1 MEEESEV
8 TVILVAPSPRGLPQ
22 ESVRVDLSTRY
33 NRRALSDS
41 DERDI
46 EVVWQDRSRGNPR
59 IFDAP
64 KFRLSGARL
73 DSAGL
78 LRIRLGLTGY
88 RDYLGT
94 NLAPGH
100 KPAHLRTW
108 GLTTCDDPHA
118 YLADPLGVGA
128 VLCARD
134 DRLVLLRRS
143 HSVAEA
149 PGLLDVPGGHPEPL
163 EVSNDASMD
172 KLCAEDL
179 QPELVVQEIFHS
191 VLAEIRDEVNLPIH
205 CLNTPCL
212 MGIVRNWTSMG
223 RPSAEFFVR
232 CDLSSEE
239 ILQRY
244 QQGGVEAHES
254 TDIMFIDRELGLTLQ
269 NDREIWQQLCP
280 SAKGAMLLFAELQ
293 PK

>member
-163 EVSNDASMD
+163 
-172 KLCAEDL
+172 
-179 QPELVVQEIFHS
+179 
-191 VLAEIRDEVNLPIH
+191 VNLPIH

>member
-1 MEEESEV
+1 MEEDNEV
-8 TVILVAPSPRGLPQ
+8 TVILVAPCRQGLPQ
-22 ESVRVDLSTRY
+22 ESVRVELSTRY
-33 NRRALSDS
+33 GRRTLSES
-41 DERDI
+41 DEQDI
-46 EVVWQDRSRGNPR
+46 EVVWQDRLRGNPR

-64 KFRLSGARL
+64 KFRFSGAEV

-78 LRIRLGLTGY
+78 LGIRLGLTGY

-94 NLAPGH
+94 NLAPGE
-100 KPAHLRTW
+100 KPAHLRRW
-108 GLTTCDDPHA
+108 GLTVCDDPQA

-128 VLCARD
+128 VLCTRD
-134 DRLVLLRRS
+134 NRLVLLHRS

-149 PGLLDVPGGHPEPL
+149 QGLLDVPGGHPEPL
-163 EVSNDASMD
+163 VANDALVD
-172 KLCAEDL
+172 KLCVEDL

-191 VLAEIRDEVNLPIH
+191 VLAEIRDEVNLPIQ
-205 CLNTPCL
+205 CLSTPWL

-239 ILQRY
+239 ILQHY

-254 TDIMFIDRELGLTLQ
+254 TDIMFIDREEGCHSLRP
-269 NDREIWQQLCP
+269 N
-280 SAKGAMLLFAELQ
+280 GA
-293 PK
+293 